1 MFAMTRYPV
10 YLFGAMALYVAGAA
24 TINPA
29 AAADRRFEGDAYAQ
43 GTQRLL
49 YREEHWVYD
58 DNGVRTRLVL
68 YRCPAG
74 APFARKLVKSIPATF
89 APDFDFVDNRNG
101 YREGVRSR
109 DGQREIFVQ
118 KNTQSAIKTA
128 PLPLVTGGVIDADFD
143 AYVRSH
149 WSELSEKRD
158 LRVQFLVPSRLAYL
172 DLRLGG
178 ATDGM
183 EQDEAVRHLHMR
195 LDAWFGGIA
204 PSIEL
209 TYAATGHRLL
219 RFEGIGNIRDDAG
232 KIQKVRIEFPA
243 AKQFAAPARAEIDAA
258 VALALTGRC
267 PE

>member
-1 MFAMTRYPV
+1 MLATIRYPV
-10 YLFGAMALYVAGAA
+10 FLLAALTFY
-24 TINPA
+24 PA
-29 AAADRRFEGDAYAQ
+29 AANAADSHYEGAAYAQ

-49 YREEHWVYD
+49 YREEHWVYE

-101 YREGVRSR
+101 AREGVRSR

-118 KNTQSAIKTA
+118 KNTQAAMKTA
-128 PLPLVTGGVIDADFD
+128 PLPLLAGGVIDADFD

-149 WSELSEKRD
+149 WNDLGEKRD
-158 LRVQFLVPSRLAYL
+158 LRVPFLVPSRFAYL

-183 EQDEAVRHLHMR
+183 EQGDAVRHLNMR

-209 TYAATGHRLL
+209 TYAASGRRLL

-232 KIQKVRIEFPA
+232 KVQKVRIEFPA
-243 AKQFAAPARAEIDAA
+243 ATRFDTPARAEIDAA
-258 VALALTGRC
+258 AALALTERC
-267 PE
+267 PD